1 MFTTHIHYRPCIRRA
16 CALLLAAICAG
27 AAPACDDPDGSASMD
42 ASDDDDGDRSTE
54 PNWLQCQ
61 TSTKQNGVTWT
72 YTMPWMQVDHGFDT
86 NTKIL
91 INNSTWEDPVMVGL
105 TAAPNFHPRGQPV
118 WQDSDG
124 TRLKV
129 AVREKPSGNR
139 SIMVEHLSM
148 MWTASAA
155 SGWCNTMRCDDSKR
169 VYCDASFG
177 AVPEPQKTCK
187 CR

>member
-1 MFTTHIHYRPCIRRA
+1 
-16 CALLLAAICAG
+16 
-27 AAPACDDPDGSASMD
+27 MD

-72 YTMPWMQVDHGFDT
+72 YTMPWMKVDPEFDFD
-86 NTKIL
+86 TKIL
-91 INNSTWEDPVMVGL
+91 INNSTWEDPVMVEL
-105 TAAPNFHPRGQPV
+105 MSVDDFKSRAPV
-118 WQDSDG
+118 WQDFDG
-124 TRLKV
+124 KRPKV
-129 AVREKPSGNR
+129 AVKKKSNGNS
-139 SIMVEHLSM
+139 SIEVVHLSM
-148 MWTASAA
+148 NWTASAA